1 MLVLFCDQLGDQ
13 LTARVGL
20 VPGKK
25 SGKTVNH
32 SRRKLDNGT
41 TGGSGQG
48 TSGGSGAVPTGSAY
62 VLGAGNGANKE
73 IIQLSS
79 IRFQPI
85 AEIAVAQDGV
95 INVADQVSLRILAL
109 ENYKPQ

>member
-1 MLVLFCDQLGDQ
+1 MYASSRSKVRLTERVHLVDQ
-13 LTARVGL
+13 ARFRT
-20 VPGKK
+20 VP
-25 SGKTVNH
+25 
-32 SRRKLDNGT
+32 DGT
-41 TGGSGQG
+41 
-48 TSGGSGAVPTGSAY
+48 AY

-73 IIQLSS
+73 TIQLSS

>member
-25 SGKTVNH
+25 P
-32 SRRKLDNGT
+32 DDGT

-48 TSGGSGAVPTGSAY
+48 TSGGSGAVPDGSAY
-62 VLGAGNGANKE
+62 VIGAGNGANKE
-73 IIQLSS
+73 TILLYS

-85 AEIAVAQDGV
+85 SEIAVAQDDV
-95 INVADQVSLRILAL
+95 INVADQVSLRILAF
-109 ENYKPQ
+109 ENYQPQ